1 MLTEEKKAELIKRHA
16 TTYRNRHV
24 DTKALGFTE
33 ADLNALIADVEQ
45 AVRKEMEGDVK
56 DAERYRWLRDKTEW
70 ELFDSSWLSKVDL
83 YGGEASDMDAFFD
96 AARGQ
101 T

>member
-1 MLTEEKKAELIKRHA
+1 MLTEDQKAALIKRHA

-45 AVRKEMEGDVK
+45 AVRKEMEGDAK
-56 DAERYRWLRDKTEW
+56 DAKRYRWLRDESVPPHNFYLSVPI
-70 ELFDSSWLSKVDL
+70 EFDGVRYGPHEVDA
-83 YGGEASDMDAFFD
+83 YID
-96 AARGQ
+96 AAKG
-101 T
+101 

>member
-1 MLTEEKKAELIKRHA
+1 MLTEEQKAELIKRHA

-45 AVRKEMEGDVK
+45 AVRKEMEGDAK
-56 DAERYRWLRDKTEW
+56 DAERYRWLRSQDDDDFCFAVVKNPHFDVYGSPE
-70 ELFDSSWLSKVDL
+70 EL
-83 YGGEASDMDAFFD
+83 D
-96 AARGQ
+96 AAIDAAKGQ